1 MYKPADP
8 SLGLM
13 RADIGAASLSLFGD
27 PYELDPFDRWV
38 QRGWALS
45 LRLVDTPLPL
55 GPGSLSGFVFVKFLA
70 LSSSQTPLGGD

>member
-45 LRLVDTPLPL
+45 LRPVDTPLLL
-55 GPGSLSGFVFVKFLA
+55 GPGSLSGFVFVKFSA
-70 LSSSQTPLGGD
+70 LRPH

>member
-45 LRLVDTPLPL
+45 LRPVDMPPPV
-55 GPGSLSGFVFVKFLA
+55 GPGSLSGFAFVKFLA
-70 LSSSQTPLGGD
+70 LSGSQTPLGGE